1 MWWNKKTVEAGPV
14 AEAAPSAEQVQV
26 NADQARVNAAQAQ
39 VNADQARVK
48 SVLGN
53 HRNAFILMGLGGA
66 VLVGIGLSGLAPI
79 IAPVFLAVI
88 LTICMHPLR
97 IWLERHH
104 IPRGMATGAV
114 VLAAILLLV
123 AFGYAV
129 LVAFGEFSA
138 LLPQFADQITGF
150 GQDVV
155 AWLNSI
161 GISSRELSAVASE
174 FDPAKLADFV
184 SGLIGGLAGISSAL
198 IILLTVALLMG
209 MDAGYIPAVL
219 AQTNTT
225 HPVVVTALSAYAAN
239 VRRYMVW
246 TTLLGLLQGAI
257 DFVALILIGVPGAFT
272 WGLLAFL
279 CSFIPNVGYFLA
291 LVPPIVFGA
300 LVGGWPTVIAVIVV
314 YAIINAIVQSVIQPR
329 VIGNAVSLS
338 QTITFFSVLFWAAI
352 LGPIGAILA
361 IPLTLL
367 VRLMLVDTNPP
378 AGWVRPLLGDLSGTK
393 NLIAE
398 EDAEITGSQKT
409 PPAGAP
415 PPPTET
421 VQP

>member
-1 MWWNKKTVEAGPV
+1 MI
-14 AEAAPSAEQVQV
+14 
-26 NADQARVNAAQAQ
+26 ADQARVNADQAR

-66 VLVGIGLSGLAPI
+66 VLVGIGVAGLAPI

-97 IWLERHH
+97 IWLEQHH
-104 IPRGMATGAV
+104 IPRGIATTAV
-114 VLAAILLLV
+114 VLAVILLLV
-123 AFGYAV
+123 GFGYAV
-129 LVAFGEFSA
+129 LVAFGQFSA
-138 LLPQFADQITGF
+138 LLPQFADQITAF

-161 GISSRELSAVASE
+161 GISSRELNSVATD
-174 FDPAKLADFV
+174 FDPAQLADFV
-184 SGLIGGLAGISSAL
+184 GGLIGGLTGIASAL
-198 IILLTVALLMG
+198 VILLTIALLLG

-219 AQTNTT
+219 AQTSTT
-225 HPVVVTALSAYAAN
+225 HPLLVSGLTGYAAN

-257 DFVALILIGVPGAFT
+257 DFVALVLIGVPGAFV

-291 LVPPIVFGA
+291 LVPPVIFGA
-300 LVGGWPTVIAVIVV
+300 LVGGLPTVISVIVV
-314 YAIINAIVQSVIQPR
+314 YGIINAVVQSVIQPR

-338 QTITFFSVLFWAAI
+338 QAITFFSVLFWAVI

-367 VRLMLVDTNPP
+367 VRLMLVDTYPP
-378 AGWVRPLLGDLSGTK
+378 AGWVRPLLGDLTGTK
-393 NLIAE
+393 TLIAK
-398 EDAEITGSQKT
+398 EDAEIKAYQKPRPT
-409 PPAGAP
+409 DPAP
-415 PPPTET
+415 PPPTAT
-421 VQP
+421 GQP

>member
-1 MWWNKKTVEAGPV
+1 MWWNKKSVQAGAV
-14 AEAAPSAEQVQV
+14 AEVGGETGQAQV
-26 NADQARVNAAQAQ
+26 NIDQARVNETQAR
-39 VNADQARVK
+39 VNADQTRVRAL
-48 SVLGN
+48 LGN
-53 HRNAFILMGLGGA
+53 HRNAFILIGLGGA
-66 VLVGIGLSGLAPI
+66 VLVGIGIAGLAPI

-97 IWLERHH
+97 IWLEGHH
-104 IPRGMATGAV
+104 IPRGIATAAV
-114 VLAAILLLV
+114 VLAAVLLLV

-138 LLPQFADQITGF
+138 LLPRFADQITGF

-161 GISSRELSAVASE
+161 GISSRELDAVASD
-174 FDPAKLADFV
+174 FDPARLADVV

-198 IILLTVALLMG
+198 IILLTIALLMG
-209 MDAGYIPAVL
+209 MDAGYIPVVL
-219 AQTNTT
+219 AQTGTT
-225 HPVVVTALSAYAAN
+225 HPVLVAGLSGYATN

-257 DFVALILIGVPGAFT
+257 DFVALILLGVPGAFT

-300 LVGGWPTVIAVIVV
+300 LVGGWPTVVAVIVV
-314 YAIINAIVQSVIQPR
+314 YGIINAIVQSVIQPR

-367 VRLMLVDTNPP
+367 VRLMLVDTYPP
-378 AGWVRPLLGDLSGTK
+378 AGWVRPMLGDLSGSK
-393 NLIAE
+393 SLIAQ
-398 EDAEITGSQKT
+398 EDAEIEAARHD
-409 PPAGAP
+409 PPGDEPAP
-415 PPPTET
+415 PTT
-421 VQP
+421 AVQP